1 VSKGKIFLYTIL
13 LIIVLFLIIKHELI
27 YYGYVQA
34 KGQLEIIINAR
45 PVDELLLD
53 ADFPDSLKTK
63 LRLIEDVRQ
72 FAIEELGLKGE
83 KNYTTYYD
91 QQGKDLMWVVSAC
104 KPFELEA
111 YKWGFP
117 VLGSFSYKGF
127 FRYDMAE
134 KERDKLRKQGYDA
147 NIRTAGGWSTLGIL
161 KDPVLS
167 NMLDRNVGSL
177 ADLIVHELTHGT
189 IFLKDS
195 LEFNENLAT
204 FIGDEGARRFLSIHY
219 GDSSSELK
227 SFNVRI
233 KDRKIFT
240 AYVLEG
246 ADRLDSLYNTFPS
259 DMPHESKQ
267 ELKRNTIEEFMAGS
281 EDLSFHNKVYKEFF
295 NDFTP
300 DNTFFMSY
308 LRYRGGQAGFEE
320 TLWNEYNGNLA
331 EYIDD
336 LKIQFGR

>member
-1 VSKGKIFLYTIL
+1 VSKGKILLYSIL
-13 LIIVLFLIIKHELI
+13 LIIFLFLVIKHELV

-45 PVDELLLD
+45 PVPELM
-53 ADFPDSLKTK
+53 ADPGFPDSLKAK
-63 LRLIEDVRQ
+63 LKIIEDVKR
-72 FAIEELGLKGE
+72 FAIEELGLKGK

-111 YKWGFP
+111 YNWGFP
-117 VLGSFSYKGF
+117 ILGSFSYKGF

-134 KERDKLRKQGYDA
+134 KERDKLRNKGYDA
-147 NIRTAGGWSTLGIL
+147 NIRIAGGWSTLGIL

-167 NMLDRNVGSL
+167 NMLNRNVGSL
-177 ADLIVHELTHGT
+177 VDLIIHELTHGT

-204 FIGDEGARRFLSIHY
+204 FIGNEGARRFLSISY
-219 GDSSSELK
+219 GNSSFELE
-227 SFNVRI
+227 SFNIRI
-233 KDRKIFT
+233 KDRKKFT

-246 ADRLDSLYNTFPS
+246 ADRLDSLYNSFS
-259 DMPHESKQ
+259 AGMSHEYKLAQ
-267 ELKRNTIEEFMAGS
+267 KREAIEDFIAGIQGLPFRNKMYK
-281 EDLSFHNKVYKEFF
+281 DFFH
-295 NDFTP
+295 DFIP

-308 LRYRGGQAGFEE
+308 LRYRGGQDGFEA
-320 TLWNEYNGNLA
+320 TLRIEYKDDLV
-331 EYIDD
+331 EYIRD
-336 LKIQFGR
+336 LKNQYGR